1 VPLRGVKSTGKSWV
15 YGAGA
20 TTPSRPLKQ
29 TPDPDTF
36 LGLKIIQKC
45 CCCRGQLG
53 DLGHF
58 PDSTAGFGR
67 KRKKKRRVW
76 KERRERKRGNRK
88 IRKGRAVRGKKEE
101 RKGTRENR
109 KRK

>member
-1 VPLRGVKSTGKSWV
+1 VKSTGESWF

-20 TTPSRPLKQ
+20 TA
-29 TPDPDTF
+29 DPDTF

-67 KRKKKRRVW
+67 KRKKKRRVG
-76 KERRERKRGNRK
+76 KRGG
-88 IRKGRAVRGKKEE
+88 KGKEE
-101 RKGTRENR
+101 RE
-109 KRK
+109 